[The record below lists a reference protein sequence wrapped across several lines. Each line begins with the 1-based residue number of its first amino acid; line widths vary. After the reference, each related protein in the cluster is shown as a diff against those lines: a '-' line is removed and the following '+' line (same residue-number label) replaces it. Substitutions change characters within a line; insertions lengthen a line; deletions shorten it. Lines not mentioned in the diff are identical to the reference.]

1 MLVSATVAHMPH
13 HSSLSVTVCE
23 PTAMSE
29 AGVREAS
36 SAGGLLESSCAVGDS
51 SAWLDDAV
59 LDAAKYVRKQVCP
72 DTTVSTSLIS
82 ILVAEEGSFLSL

>member
-1 MLVSATVAHMPH
+1 MSVPQWLTCPR

-59 LDAAKYVRKQVCP
+59 LDATKYVRKQVCL
-72 DTTVSTSLIS
+72 DTTVIRGYRIYIALKVYRT
-82 ILVAEEGSFLSL
+82 F

>member
-1 MLVSATVAHMPH
+1 MLVSGTVAHMPR

-51 SAWLDDAV
+51 SAWLDDA
-59 LDAAKYVRKQVCP
+59 AKYVRKQVSLN
-72 DTTVSTSLIS
+72 TTVSTSLVP